1 YLEMVKA
8 SADSL
13 LTIINDVL
21 DFSKIEAG
29 KLALDP
35 IDFKLRECLN
45 DTIKPLMLRAHQKGL
60 MLNCHIAP
68 AVPEALVGDPYRLR
82 QILINLIGN
91 AIKFTE
97 AGAITVIVSQL
108 EDGGW
113 GLEDRAASNPASI
126 FDPASIF
133 LHFAV
138 SDTGVGIQPEKQRMI
153 FEAFQQADGSTTRKH
168 GGTGLGL
175 TISSRLVELMN
186 GQIGVE
192 SVMGEGSTFY
202 FTAQFGRAI
211 TLLED
216 DRALPRTLSHTAAPY
231 LSITIPPPA
240 QAATHALRVL

>member
-1 YLEMVKA
+1 
-8 SADSL
+8 D
-13 LTIINDVL
+13 
-21 DFSKIEAG
+21 
-29 KLALDP
+29 
-35 IDFKLRECLN
+35 
-45 DTIKPLMLRAHQKGL
+45 
-60 MLNCHIAP
+60 
-68 AVPEALVGDPYRLR
+68 ALVGDPYRLR

-91 AIKFTE
+91 AIKFTD

-113 GLEDRAASNPASI
+113 GLGDRAASHHASI

-186 GQIGVE
+186 GHIGVE
-192 SVMGEGSTFY
+192 SVMGEG
-202 FTAQFGRAI
+202 
-211 TLLED
+211 
-216 DRALPRTLSHTAAPY
+216 
-231 LSITIPPPA
+231 
-240 QAATHALRVL
+240 